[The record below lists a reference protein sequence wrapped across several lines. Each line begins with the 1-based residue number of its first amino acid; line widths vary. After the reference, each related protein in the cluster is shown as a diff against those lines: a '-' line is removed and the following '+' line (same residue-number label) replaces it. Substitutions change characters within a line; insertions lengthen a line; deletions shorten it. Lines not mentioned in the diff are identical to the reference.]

1 MAYDQSTRHKV
12 RAKFVSGLPLNT
24 AAEACG
30 VPYNTARN
38 WKRDD
43 AEAGDDWDTARTAR
57 SMTASGSEEIT
68 NQVLGELAEQFLE
81 TIKLL
86 KADKKMPAAQ
96 RAQILLQLSD
106 SYSKAM
112 AAASRAAPNTNRLA
126 TAMDVLRFLSQHIAQ
141 HAPKLREAFLKICES
156 AGPEIA
162 REFGNGR

>member
-1 MAYDQSTRHKV
+1 MAYDPSIRSKV
-12 RAKFVSGLPLNT
+12 RAKFISGLPLNT
-24 AAEACG
+24 AAEAAG

-43 AEAGDDWDTARTAR
+43 AEEGDDWDTARTAR
-57 SMTASGSEEIT
+57 AMTSSGSEAIT
-68 NQVLGELAEQFLE
+68 NQVLGELADQFLE

-86 KADKKMPAAQ
+86 KAEKKMPAAQ

-126 TAMDVLRFLSQHIAQ
+126 TAMDVLRFLTQHIAQ
-141 HAPKLREAFLKICES
+141 HSPKLREGFLKIVES

-162 REFGNGR
+162 REFGAGR